1 MLSYFSGS
9 LPIIIC
15 MCLFL
20 VLTFTVFV
28 AAQDLLGISQLALL
42 LQIDFFLWKYVGQS
56 LHFSI
61 LFIEVLMVV
70 KPKLHYYYNW
80 IFFTMAYYILVKKG
94 L

>member
-1 MLSYFSGS
+1 MHDGVFFINFRRFGTIVSCQTMTYFSDS

-42 LQIDFFLWKYVGQS
+42 LQIAFFYGNMLAN
-56 LHFSI
+56 
-61 LFIEVLMVV
+61 
-70 KPKLHYYYNW
+70 HY
-80 IFFTMAYYILVKKG
+80 IFLSYLLKS
-94 L
+94 